1 MLGARALCFH
11 KEAHMVNAKSR
22 FALALVVPLLGVA
35 IPAQAAQNVTAA
47 RAECF
52 RNANEV
58 AASQEFSANFADR
71 NAMGQDA
78 YRRCR
83 FKAGIRP

>member
-1 MLGARALCFH
+1 MLGAWALCFH
-11 KEAHMVNAKSR
+11 KEARMVNTKSL

-35 IPAQAAQNVTAA
+35 IPAQAAKNVTAA

-52 RNANEV
+52 RKANEAV
-58 AASQEFSANFADR
+58 TSQGFSANFADR

-78 YRRCR
+78 YRQCC